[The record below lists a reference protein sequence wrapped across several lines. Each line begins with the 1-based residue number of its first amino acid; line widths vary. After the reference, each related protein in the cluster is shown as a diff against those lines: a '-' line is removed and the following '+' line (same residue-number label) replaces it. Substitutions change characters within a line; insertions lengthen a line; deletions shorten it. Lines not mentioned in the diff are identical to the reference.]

1 MVRSN
6 TDLLPTAGLEVS
18 PFGLL
23 GPATTVY
30 TENSDYWTSGL
41 TYEINDAGIVVEN
54 HVIFGGDQQDG
65 VNVVDNSANPDNFK
79 TYFPFDVRASIQVS
93 TFGNTPASVQANAE
107 NALAIV
113 EQKAIETEFWN
124 GDIAKLLTAD
134 NDNRYL
140 ASAATIDLTPTPGT
154 AVKPRYGQALLEGAL
169 GDSPTGA
176 EGVIHATREV
186 ASILKVKKDGGA
198 LRTNLGTAVVAG
210 AGYSNKGPSGANAP
224 AGTRWMYATGPVTVR
239 RGSLHIVPEKVNQ
252 SVDVRV
258 NTIKYFVD
266 RPVAVT
272 WSTTN
277 SYAVLV
283 DLSLDYA

>member
-6 TDLLPTAGLEVS
+6 TDLLPTAGLDVS
-18 PFGLL
+18 PFGIL

-30 TENSDYWTSGL
+30 NENSDYWTSGL
-41 TYEINDAGIVVEN
+41 TYEVNDAGIVVEN
-54 HVIFGGDQQDG
+54 HVIFGGAQQAG
-65 VNVVDNSANPDNFK
+65 VKIIDNSANSDNFR

-107 NALAIV
+107 NALAVV

-124 GDIAKLLTAD
+124 GDIAKLLTSD

-169 GDSPTGA
+169 GDTPTGA
-176 EGVIHATREV
+176 EGVIHTPKEV
-186 ASILKVKKDGGA
+186 ASILKVQKDGGA
-198 LRTNLGTAVVAG
+198 LRTNLGTKVVAG
-210 AGYSNKGPSGANAP
+210 AGYSLKGPSGANAP